1 LFLLFLFR
9 ICKFQSLSEI
19 MYLTAKDNTPLHYA
33 ARAGCGEAVTLL
45 LEKGSYVGHMNKF
58 NVPPIADIPANIL
71 SRYFDHCIN
80 MEKYKNECRLEFNY
94 HCLMPHNTKHEETC
108 RAAEMDLF
116 KYIVYNNGP
125 KHLLKHPLLSS
136 FLYLKW
142 HRIRYILYT
151 NFIFYAIFYLFLNAY
166 ILSMT
171 YNGPSNE
178 NRTQTAN
185 DSIDIIENISRI
197 NTNQYKNSFLWIF
210 TAIFL
215 LLFFFREILQFIS
228 SPWRY
233 VKNLENWLEVLLIAL
248 TFALLC
254 GAGLQVGAVT
264 ILLSAWEL
272 VILISQHPRMS
283 TGIEMF
289 RKVSFNFVRFLS
301 PYVIVILA
309 FALAF
314 YTLFKDGDD
323 TNFPD
328 PGHSLFKTIIM
339 LTGEFDVNDIP
350 FTSYPVWSHF
360 VFVMFVFLIAI
371 VLFNLLNGLAVS
383 DTAEILCKAELVGLI
398 SRIHLVSYMEDI
410 AIGEPLRYWSCYN
423 SSCSLLG
430 WNVLGFLAR
439 RILLFPYLKNGKIS
453 IKLNENMDTY
463 DRNYGYTCS
472 ESSQDRHWIILRM
485 DSNILKEATRIIRNK
500 DKLSDNE
507 KIMMALNEMQEK
519 LKTIENTLNTVK
531 SAFENNNINNTMGS
545 IKKR

>member
-1 LFLLFLFR
+1 
-9 ICKFQSLSEI
+9 
-19 MYLTAKDNTPLHYA
+19 LHYA

-45 LEKGSYVGHMNKF
+45 LERGSYIGHMNKY
-58 NVPPIADIPANIL
+58 NVPPIADIPTDIL
-71 SRYFDHCIN
+71 SRHFDHCIN
-80 MEKYKNECRLEFNY
+80 MEKDGNECRLEFNY
-94 HCLMPHNTKHEETC
+94 HCLMPHNTEYNNEKTC
-108 RAAEMDLF
+108 RTAEMDLF
-116 KYIVYNNGP
+116 KYIVCNNGP
-125 KHLLKHPLLSS
+125 KYLLKHPLLSS

-142 HRIRYILYT
+142 HRIRYILYA

-178 NRTQTAN
+178 NRTQIVN
-185 DSIDIIENISRI
+185 DSIDIPLENISRI
-197 NTNQYKNSFLWIF
+197 TQYKNNFLWIL
-210 TAIFL
+210 TTIFL

-233 VKNLENWLEVLLIAL
+233 VKKLENWLEVLLIAL

-314 YTLFKDGDD
+314 YTLFKDGDN

-328 PGHSLFKTIIM
+328 PGRSLFKTIIM

-350 FTSYPVWSHF
+350 FISYPVWSHF

-410 AIGEPLRYWSCYN
+410 AIGEPLRHWFCYS
-423 SSCSLLG
+423 SSCSIRDRVQLSR
-430 WNVLGFLAR
+430 WNLFGFLAR
-439 RILLFPYLKNGKIS
+439 RILLFPYLKDSKIS

-463 DRNYGYTCS
+463 DNGRNYGYTRD
-472 ESSQDRHWIILRM
+472 ESMKRNRYCTILRM
-485 DSNILKEATRIIRNK
+485 DSNILKKAKRIIHNK

-507 KIMMALNEMQEK
+507 KIMIVLNEMQEK
-519 LKTIENTLNTVK
+519 LKAMENTLNIIK
-531 SAFENNNINNTMGS
+531 SAFENNNINNTMES
-545 IKKR
+545 IRER

>member
-1 LFLLFLFR
+1 
-9 ICKFQSLSEI
+9 
-19 MYLTAKDNTPLHYA
+19 
-33 ARAGCGEAVTLL
+33 
-45 LEKGSYVGHMNKF
+45 
-58 NVPPIADIPANIL
+58 
-71 SRYFDHCIN
+71 
-80 MEKYKNECRLEFNY
+80 
-94 HCLMPHNTKHEETC
+94 
-108 RAAEMDLF
+108 
-116 KYIVYNNGP
+116 
-125 KHLLKHPLLSS
+125 
-136 FLYLKW
+136 
-142 HRIRYILYT
+142 
-151 NFIFYAIFYLFLNAY
+151 
-166 ILSMT
+166 
-171 YNGPSNE
+171 
-178 NRTQTAN
+178 
-185 DSIDIIENISRI
+185 
-197 NTNQYKNSFLWIF
+197 
-210 TAIFL
+210 
-215 LLFFFREILQFIS
+215 
-228 SPWRY
+228 
-233 VKNLENWLEVLLIAL
+233 
-248 TFALLC
+248 
-254 GAGLQVGAVT
+254 
-264 ILLSAWEL
+264 
-272 VILISQHPRMS
+272 
-283 TGIEMF
+283 
-289 RKVSFNFVRFLS
+289 
-301 PYVIVILA
+301 
-309 FALAF
+309 LAF

-430 WNVLGFLAR
+430 WNILGFLAR
-439 RILLFPYLKNGKIS
+439 RILLFPHLKNGKIS

-463 DRNYGYTCS
+463 DRNYGYTCN

-485 DSNILKEATRIIRNK
+485 DSNILKEATRIIRDK

-519 LKTIENTLNTVK
+519 LKTIENTLNTIK